1 MKKTAAQRVP
11 AIIDLNLLPR
21 EQRPADL
28 PPLAVALIAVV
39 VTAMAVLA
47 PLEFRAQAA
56 RASADSLERRAV
68 EAEVSLR
75 GLQVDL
81 AQHRALTA
89 QLEETN
95 AKLAALTDERAHLQG
110 GARPLADDLAEIWG
124 WGYLPPGARIT
135 AVSGTDRGL
144 RVDGLVSGPLEAI
157 AFADT
162 LATRGGF
169 PSARLASFTPG
180 GATGGQF
187 SIEVVR

>member
-1 MKKTAAQRVP
+1 MRKTSAEHIP

-21 EQRPADL
+21 EQRPADV

-39 VTAMAVLA
+39 IIAMAVLA
-47 PLEFRAQAA
+47 PLEFRARDA
-56 RASADSLERRAV
+56 RASADSLERQAV
-68 EAEVSLR
+68 EAEMSLR

-89 QLEETN
+89 QLDETKT
-95 AKLAALTDERAHLQG
+95 KLAALTDERAHLQG

-135 AVSGTDRGL
+135 AVSGTDRGF

-162 LATRGGF
+162 LAKRGGF
-169 PSARLASFTPG
+169 PTVRMASFTPG